1 MSGWNIFY
9 GLINFAILAGALFL
23 IGRKMVKGIFGRH
36 RDEVARGLEQSEK
49 AAETARELLQS
60 LPQVTARGEEDLAQ
74 IGREGEEAL
83 QRIRNGTFGICKVC
97 KQLIP
102 KARLMAV
109 PTATKCVNCKEE
121 TKKKE
126 QENNR
131 MEMARLFAEAQRKEM
146 QKRAAGR

>member
-83 QRIRNGTFGICKVC
+83 QRSRERAAEESAAELMELRRSAAGEETRYQRALRRERDSKTFGKTSGPACGRGA
-97 KQLIP
+97 L
-102 KARLMAV
+102 
-109 PTATKCVNCKEE
+109 
-121 TKKKE
+121 
-126 QENNR
+126 
-131 MEMARLFAEAQRKEM
+131 
-146 QKRAAGR
+146 RAAADSVRTLYLGF